1 MPKIKSSKL
10 EIKEKRYN
18 NFDIFCANFS
28 LFWLGNKLFLAVQ
41 DSSIGDLVTHSL
53 SESVSE
59 SGFDF
64 SDFREHCRAVVDT
77 CGFSDGD
84 GDRNGD
90 GDGDNSYHDIEG

>member
-1 MPKIKSSKL
+1 MCETFCPFSSQNHSYTNQMPKIKSSKL

-77 CGFSDGD
+77 CVRANF
-84 GDRNGD
+84 
-90 GDGDNSYHDIEG
+90 